1 VPNAAVSTHVGMTLD
16 MTALQFD
23 KMFDVNVRGPFL
35 LIKEALPLL
44 QVPLIQVN
52 QKTKNSNVVI
62 ISSIGGYELEPGLGF
77 YSVTKTSLI
86 ALTKVLSKELIGD
99 NIRVNAIAPVPTNCL
114 IIGNHQDQI

>member
-1 VPNAAVSTHVGMTLD
+1 VPNAAVSTHVGMTLE

-44 QVPLIQVN
+44 QVPHILVN

-62 ISSIGGYELEPGLGF
+62 ISSISGYELEPGLW
-77 YSVTKTSLI
+77 VTKTSLI
-86 ALTKVLSKELIGD
+86 ALIKFLSKELIK
-99 NIRVNAIAPVPTNCL
+99 P
-114 IIGNHQDQI
+114 Q